1 MGHFLGDHLH
11 RVVVGQVLLQQK
23 VERLADAGGL
33 NSLHIISSIKN
44 ENGESAQPD
53 LRRIATCYGSIIIFF
68 NQNRKGRFLQKT
80 TKKFGKNRL
89 CNGEPGFGTIIVAEF
104 RLNQIREEEGN
115 APKR

>member
-53 LRRIATCYGSIIIFF
+53 LRRIATCYGSIIIFLADCKMKLD
-68 NQNRKGRFLQKT
+68 N
-80 TKKFGKNRL
+80 
-89 CNGEPGFGTIIVAEF
+89 
-104 RLNQIREEEGN
+104 
-115 APKR
+115 